1 MNTTQGNLQFCFY
14 YKGEEECP
22 YDRKAPDYDSDAG
35 FAWMSE
41 AICCKADDMDVER
54 FLDLICA
61 HMGKWDPYDYV
72 DRFCRYLL
80 ANTRIPLEQRIA
92 YAEKNFVSDHSILKA
107 LKEQK

>member
-1 MNTTQGNLQFCFY
+1 MNITQGNLQFCFY

-22 YDRKAPDYDSDAG
+22 YDRKSPDYDNDAG

-41 AICCKADDMDVER
+41 AICCKVDDMDVER

-80 ANTRIPLEQRIA
+80 ANTKIPLEQRIA
-92 YAEKNFVSDHSILKA
+92 YAEKNFVGNHPIHKKLKG
-107 LKEQK
+107 Q